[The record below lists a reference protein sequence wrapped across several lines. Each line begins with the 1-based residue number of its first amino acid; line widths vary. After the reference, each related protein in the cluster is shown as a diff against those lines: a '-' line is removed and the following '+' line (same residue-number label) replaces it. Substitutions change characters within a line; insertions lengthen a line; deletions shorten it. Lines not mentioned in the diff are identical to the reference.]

1 MFLFSVSFYLLLLH
15 VTAAIDPWD
24 LPVFPPEMASRTE
37 DIPDEE
43 QVSKR
48 YQIPR
53 HVWISVKET
62 PLIVPTHLTN
72 MMSREKPFNWSFH
85 LVNNEQATEFMETH
99 FANTSTLWAF
109 HQLSSY
115 IGPAIAD
122 LWRYCIL
129 YVKGGFYMDHD
140 VIWPSHLDDLI
151 ASPATQIVIA
161 KEQNAYKNICY
172 NDTSSLNDR
181 SLARY
186 YNVSLPTIKSI
197 MEGRVIVNWA
207 LSSAPKH
214 IFLYKAIENSVQLIR
229 LEYLRQSVLLVNHW
243 EPRWKEVMCVTGPV
257 MLTASIRQAILEYR
271 RNQHSDEKNN
281 DKYDK
286 LSAPYV
292 IVEKRDFLSY
302 GVSFMSD
309 NQMTDKPYG
318 KNDND
323 SHVDKSLG
331 HRHYTHE
338 MEYYDRLLLKAYQF
352 IPPQQLE
359 GLLLSLD
366 GGGLRGPQYYFISE
380 GGVWRNFS
388 NIQHVDHFGFSRL
401 KRKVLDL
408 QYYQSVPLG
417 PSLLPDSTL
426 SYSLIECK
434 LIIIINRRNRHDYYV
449 IYNST
454 RHAFQDWDTFVEA
467 DLDVKQGVALS
478 EKYFFQIPEGEL
490 YKKQDHDKCGE
501 KKRIKKW

>member
-85 LVNNEQATEFMETH
+85 LVNNEQATEFMEMH

-151 ASPATQIVIA
+151 ASPATQIVVA

-214 IFLYKAIENSVQLIR
+214 IFLYKAIENSVD
-229 LEYLRQSVLLVNHW
+229 V
-243 EPRWKEVMCVTGPV
+243 
-257 MLTASIRQAILEYR
+257 
-271 RNQHSDEKNN
+271 DEK
-281 DKYDK
+281 KK
-286 LSAPYV
+286 SR
-292 IVEKRDFLSY
+292 KR
-302 GVSFMSD
+302 SD
-309 NQMTDKPYG
+309 
-318 KNDND
+318 
-323 SHVDKSLG
+323 
-331 HRHYTHE
+331 
-338 MEYYDRLLLKAYQF
+338 
-352 IPPQQLE
+352 
-359 GLLLSLD
+359 SLD
-366 GGGLRGPQYYFISE
+366 EVLKEHPQIADLITGENSGSVIPSDDVVLHHNRTNSAKEMVGLATTS
-380 GGVWRNFS
+380 
-388 NIQHVDHFGFSRL
+388 
-401 KRKVLDL
+401 
-408 QYYQSVPLG
+408 
-417 PSLLPDSTL
+417 PSLQTMESKTSP
-426 SYSLIECK
+426 K
-434 LIIIINRRNRHDYYV
+434 
-449 IYNST
+449 
-454 RHAFQDWDTFVEA
+454 HATA
-467 DLDVKQGVALS
+467 VALS
-478 EKYFFQIPEGEL
+478 DTAKALEGKISL
-490 YKKQDHDKCGE
+490 VRCFCFNT
-501 KKRIKKW
+501 